1 MVGIADGLDASAKHP
16 LCSPVEFNSKQC
28 PPSNVRR
35 LYKTITAVTLSQ
47 IFLSS
52 FRYKSGHGRAS
63 MAACIS
69 ARPTVWRSARRP
81 PTHAPSA
88 SLSFSRVRFL
98 RCIYAAIYITRP
110 YTVTGS

>member
-47 IFLSS
+47 IFL
-52 FRYKSGHGRAS
+52 
-63 MAACIS
+63 
-69 ARPTVWRSARRP
+69 
-81 PTHAPSA
+81 
-88 SLSFSRVRFL
+88 
-98 RCIYAAIYITRP
+98 
-110 YTVTGS
+110 

>member
-52 FRYKSGHGRAS
+52 NWWSS
-63 MAACIS
+63 
-69 ARPTVWRSARRP
+69 
-81 PTHAPSA
+81 
-88 SLSFSRVRFL
+88 
-98 RCIYAAIYITRP
+98 
-110 YTVTGS
+110 TGVCT

>member
-52 FRYKSGHGRAS
+52 IVGTVCRFTVLVPARAS
-63 MAACIS
+63 RVARAKSICPAGPHDACSGGRYTLRRLNELGRRERLADTRDAA
-69 ARPTVWRSARRP
+69 
-81 PTHAPSA
+81 
-88 SLSFSRVRFL
+88 L
-98 RCIYAAIYITRP
+98 
-110 YTVTGS
+110 

>member
-1 MVGIADGLDASAKHP
+1 MRGSWCAGVAQRTSKVRMVGIADGLDASAKHP

-52 FRYKSGHGRAS
+52 IIF
-63 MAACIS
+63 
-69 ARPTVWRSARRP
+69 PDET
-81 PTHAPSA
+81 
-88 SLSFSRVRFL
+88 
-98 RCIYAAIYITRP
+98 
-110 YTVTGS
+110 

>member
-52 FRYKSGHGRAS
+52 N
-63 MAACIS
+63 
-69 ARPTVWRSARRP
+69 VE
-81 PTHAPSA
+81 
-88 SLSFSRVRFL
+88 
-98 RCIYAAIYITRP
+98 
-110 YTVTGS
+110 